1 MKHLYFLNII
11 HQLKSRH
18 LFNLVF
24 LLACFLFSTNSFGQC
39 TAYTAN
45 IACTTAAPT
54 VVASSIT
61 YTPPQNNGGRRN
73 FLVTNMIAGAT
84 YRVSNCGSGFDTQMT
99 IRNSVGTSVAYN
111 DDNGPACAGSAASID
126 FIPATTGDY
135 RIQLNRFNCATANN
149 LNGDIVVTLMSLPEN
164 TVPFSGNNSFTLCS
178 SNLYDNG
185 GSGSNY
191 ANSSNGY
198 TVLNPITP
206 GDLIQ
211 LTGTYDTEATFDFLY
226 IYDGTGTGGT
236 LLGTYTGA
244 GTIPTITSTSGS
256 LTVEFTSDGS
266 FTDPGFNLSIACVP
280 PLACTGTPS
289 AGTITVTPSSGNP
302 GSTYGVTATGF
313 TSGTNLTYQY
323 VDSRTLTLKG
333 IIKSYNALLL
343 KIVFTDKT
351 QLYKK
356 ALY

>member
-61 YTPPQNNGGRRN
+61 CTPPQNNGGRRN

-84 YRVSNCGSGFDTQMT
+84 YRVSNCGSGFDTQKT

-135 RIQLNRFNCATANN
+135 RI
-149 LNGDIVVTLMSLPEN
+149 
-164 TVPFSGNNSFTLCS
+164 
-178 SNLYDNG
+178 
-185 GSGSNY
+185 
-191 ANSSNGY
+191 
-198 TVLNPITP
+198 
-206 GDLIQ
+206 
-211 LTGTYDTEATFDFLY
+211 
-226 IYDGTGTGGT
+226 
-236 LLGTYTGA
+236 
-244 GTIPTITSTSGS
+244 
-256 LTVEFTSDGS
+256 
-266 FTDPGFNLSIACVP
+266 
-280 PLACTGTPS
+280 
-289 AGTITVTPSSGNP
+289 
-302 GSTYGVTATGF
+302 
-313 TSGTNLTYQY
+313 
-323 VDSRTLTLKG
+323 K
-333 IIKSYNALLL
+333 
-343 KIVFTDKT
+343 
-351 QLYKK
+351 
-356 ALY
+356 